1 MPAAA
6 LVLAGDALGAFGL
19 TQRLFLVLASLFTL
33 VAGLRFAGAV
43 RPVPAQ
49 HEVLTD
55 GDEVGD

>member
-1 MPAAA
+1 MTRPGSG
-6 LVLAGDALGAFGL
+6 LDALGAFGL

-49 HEVLTD
+49 H
-55 GDEVGD
+55 